1 MRVEQLLH
9 SQLKK
14 SVPMH
19 SKRMDSLMCAVNAGM
34 KDRCVT
40 VTGLGRRLQMNIK
53 VKNKIKKIDRLVGNH
68 HLHNE
73 IPAIYSS
80 MANLVLGSKKR
91 PIIIIDWSPLG
102 QGTEYQLLRA
112 TIPAGGRALTLYESS
127 HLESQLTNRKVH
139 QEFLS
144 QLSLILPTGCVPI
157 IVTDAGFRNTWFKDV
172 SALGWDWVGRIR
184 NRTHYSP
191 CTHEEW
197 VPIKSL
203 YPKATSRPQYIGHN
217 QLCRRT
223 TVLCGLYLYK
233 KQPKGRFLKTLKGGK
248 RRHATSLSIADRER
262 EPWLIATSLEHS
274 STLIRKIIKIY
285 AKRAQI
291 ENGFRDTKNQ
301 RLGFSLNDSKT
312 KNIARLNALLLII
325 AIATFGLWLLG
336 TIMRQKQLHFQFQAN
351 TIRHR
356 NVLSSVFIGWQLIK
370 HSSYHFER
378 MDYISAIDS
387 IPMIFDYEAII

>member
-14 SVPMH
+14 SVSMH
-19 SKRMDSLMCAVNAGM
+19 SKRLDSLMCAVNAGM

-73 IPAIYSS
+73 TPAIYSS

-102 QGTEYQLLRA
+102 LGTEYQLLRA

-157 IVTDAGFRNTWFKDV
+157 IITDAGFRNTWFEDV
-172 SALGWDWVGRIR
+172 SALGWDWIGRVR
-184 NRTHYSP
+184 NRTHYSLS
-191 CTHEEW
+191 THEEW

-203 YPKATSRPQYIGHN
+203 YSKATSRPQYIGHS

-233 KQPKGRFLKTLKGGK
+233 KQPKGRVLKTLKGGK
-248 RRHATSLSIADRER
+248 RRHATSLSIAARER

-274 STLIRKIIKIY
+274 STLIRKIMKIY

-336 TIMRQKQLHFQFQAN
+336 TIMRQKQIHFQFQAN

-356 NVLSSVFIGWQLIK
+356 NVLSNVFIGWQLIK

-378 MDYISAIDS
+378 MDYLEAIDS
-387 IPMIFDYEAII
+387 IPMIFDYEDIL